1 MSPNLCESEASV
13 CCEYSSV
20 AGVHQ
25 CACCSLAVPFPP
37 SIGLFPSSSSLSHL
51 SCSCRLLPCTPLFT
65 PIHAHTHP
73 SPPTTPTRHQQFV
86 DAGIPMLCE
95 MGLDPGMDHLSAMRV
110 IHEVQDAGG
119 KITSFSSVCGGLP
132 APEAANNPL
141 AYKFSWSPRG
151 VLTAAG
157 NSARYLKDGEVI
169 EVKGEDLL
177 STATPINAIPSL
189 ALEQLPNRDSVP
201 YVESMILM
209 LILTSTGPCVP
220 QLFAVLGGGC
230 NPLTFPNTDT
240 HAPPCP
246 PSFPGTARST
256 ASPMPTLCTV
266 GRSGTPGT
274 VS

>member
-1 MSPNLCESEASV
+1 MYIIDAT
-13 CCEYSSV
+13 
-20 AGVHQ
+20 AVHWMYRFHLQ
-25 CACCSLAVPFPP
+25 LVSFRRLP
-37 SIGLFPSSSSLSHL
+37 LSHTFRFL
-51 SCSCRLLPCTPLFT
+51 AISFPAPPYSRTLFT
-65 PIHAHTHP
+65 HTHTP
-73 SPPTTPTRHQQFV
+73 PHPTTPTRHQQFV

-157 NSARYLKDGEVI
+157 NSARYLKDGEVV

-201 YVESMILM
+201 YVKIMILI
-209 LILTSTGPCVP
+209 LVLTSIP
-220 QLFAVLGGGC
+220 QLYGVLVGVC
-230 NPLTFPNTDT
+230 NPLTNPNN
-240 HAPPCP
+240 
-246 PSFPGTARST
+246 
-256 ASPMPTLCTV
+256 
-266 GRSGTPGT
+266 
-274 VS
+274 